1 MRARTALEMIIQYL
15 CSSAQTANEEAAAQ
29 FENESKAKADLQ
41 GKLRDALTKVS
52 QLQGSHKLFVS
63 LMASI

>member
-1 MRARTALEMIIQYL
+1 MCVRTALGMILQFL
-15 CSSAQTANEEAAAQ
+15 CSSVQTANEEAAAQ

-52 QLQGSHKLFVS
+52 QLQGSHKLLVS